1 MSHVRAYKIEI
12 SSNKGV
18 CVGDDEIIDSHFSSF
33 FHGILQFSLIF
44 IASNF
49 SPYIINFYNFH
60 DNLEFFGLA
69 VIRFFL
75 SCTGKKE
82 VAKQNVTKA
91 EI

>member
-1 MSHVRAYKIEI
+1 MSHVREYKIEI

-18 CVGDDEIIDSHFSSF
+18 CVGDDEIIDSLLFL

-60 DNLEFFGLA
+60 GNLEFFGLA